1 MNSLLVPEW
10 PVLVVDDELD
20 ALESAERTLVSGGI
34 SHILQCQDARKV
46 KDVLAIQQV
55 TVILLDLSM
64 PYVSGE
70 ELLPQLVEDFPEVP
84 VIIVTGAN
92 EIETAVRCMRTGA
105 FDYMVKPVEKNR
117 LLSGVRRA
125 IEIRELRRENE
136 TMRERLLSDVV
147 KCPEAFA
154 SIITRNKAMHALFR
168 YCESIAKSH
177 WPVLLTGETGVGK
190 ELLARAIHTLSGRP
204 GDFVAIN
211 AAGLDDNMISDALF
225 GHVRGAFTGADQ
237 VRRGL
242 IEKAAG
248 GTLFLDEIGDFTP
261 ASQVKLLRVLQEREY
276 YPVGSDIAKRT
287 DARIVC
293 ATNRD
298 LDALQVAGQFRK
310 DLYHRLHTHLVRIPP
325 LRERLDDIPLLV
337 HHFLERASAELHK
350 KAPTPPKE
358 LYTLLGSYSF
368 PGNIREL
375 EGMVLDA
382 VANHESHVL
391 SMAVFRERIAPPSV
405 PGSEPPSEFREANPF
420 ACLDQLPTMK
430 GSTSLLIE
438 DAMRRASGNQ
448 TIAARLL
455 GISRT
460 ALNKRVNRDVD

>member
-154 SIITRNKAMHALFR
+154 SIITLNKAVHALFR